1 MSAAREGKHVGIK
14 PSTTWALAILALVV
28 AVVLAYAGSLG
39 GAFVYDDIPAIVE
52 NPTLRDPG
60 NLAALLA
67 SPGDQAGTVGG
78 RPALNLSLALNY
90 SLGGTRPLGY
100 HAVNIAIHIAATL
113 LLFGIVRR
121 TLQGG
126 AGLRV
131 EKENAPTPKGRLPWR
146 SELSGSDA
154 VLIAFFSALLWAVH
168 PLQTESVTY
177 VVQRAES
184 QMGLFYLLTIYCFI
198 RYADSHPSI
207 AGSRRHRGRNRP
219 RIFWAALSAAAC
231 LFGMATKEAMVSAPL
246 VVLLY
251 DRTFVT
257 GSFGNAWQ
265 ARRGFYMG
273 LGASWILLAA
283 LVASTNGRGGSA
295 GFDTPVGVWIYALTQ
310 FVAIAHYLR
319 LSFWPVGLVFDYGTA
334 LVRSPA
340 DAIAPF
346 LFIALLLAG
355 TVLALRRRPE
365 IGFAALCFFALI
377 APSSSFIPVITE
389 PIAEHR
395 MYLPLAAVSVLT
407 VAAVFFALVKLT
419 PRFSRLVL
427 IIIGCAAAMGLGVA
441 TVRRNIDYRSP
452 IALWAGTVKEV
463 PGNPRAHNNLA
474 EAYLAS
480 GQKGKSVSEFVA
492 AVRADPG
499 YAPAQYNLGVA
510 LLDSGYAAEAIPHLK
525 RALSAPR
532 HKAELHVYLGE
543 ALERTGQ
550 NAYAAANYR
559 EALRLEP
566 ENTEAAFGL
575 GNNLAKM
582 GQYAES
588 VDAYHLAVARSP
600 DRVDIRNNLANALGS
615 LGRIDEAIAEYRE
628 ALKRDPGNAAVRENL
643 DRARGGKGSATGP

>member
-1 MSAAREGKHVGIK
+1 
-14 PSTTWALAILALVV
+14 
-28 AVVLAYAGSLG
+28 
-39 GAFVYDDIPAIVE
+39 
-52 NPTLRDPG
+52 
-60 NLAALLA
+60 
-67 SPGDQAGTVGG
+67 
-78 RPALNLSLALNY
+78 
-90 SLGGTRPLGY
+90 
-100 HAVNIAIHIAATL
+100 
-113 LLFGIVRR
+113 
-121 TLQGG
+121 
-126 AGLRV
+126 
-131 EKENAPTPKGRLPWR
+131 
-146 SELSGSDA
+146 
-154 VLIAFFSALLWAVH
+154 
-168 PLQTESVTY
+168 
-177 VVQRAES
+177 
-184 QMGLFYLLTIYCFI
+184 
-198 RYADSHPSI
+198 
-207 AGSRRHRGRNRP
+207 
-219 RIFWAALSAAAC
+219 
-231 LFGMATKEAMVSAPL
+231 
-246 VVLLY
+246 
-251 DRTFVT
+251 
-257 GSFGNAWQ
+257 
-265 ARRGFYMG
+265 
-273 LGASWILLAA
+273 
-283 LVASTNGRGGSA
+283 
-295 GFDTPVGVWIYALTQ
+295 
-310 FVAIAHYLR
+310 
-319 LSFWPVGLVFDYGTA
+319 
-334 LVRSPA
+334 
-340 DAIAPF
+340 
-346 LFIALLLAG
+346 
-355 TVLALRRRPE
+355 
-365 IGFAALCFFALI
+365 
-377 APSSSFIPVITE
+377 
-389 PIAEHR
+389 

-600 DRVDIRNNLANALGS
+600 DRVDMRMPWDHWAGLMRQLRNTG
-615 LGRIDEAIAEYRE
+615 
-628 ALKRDPGNAAVRENL
+628 KR
-643 DRARGGKGSATGP
+643 